1 MLHCGKR
8 QSALIDL
15 ADVLKLGHARRRGTV
30 MKRAFV
36 ICLAIA
42 TAAAVP
48 ALGQIRMQS
57 IPRAVTVPP
66 PTTQTQPGAANFDPA
81 MTPETA
87 RAAIAK
93 LKAKNLELK
102 KQMTLTLGDLQ
113 ALRSQLDEMTRS
125 GGSLVHA
132 QCVSA
137 SLSRRTDG
145 GGEENCA
152 ASGYMCAPVEG
163 TCRRSCTS
171 SDQCAGG
178 FVCDIGA
185 ARCVVPPTSDD

>member
-1 MLHCGKR
+1 
-8 QSALIDL
+8 
-15 ADVLKLGHARRRGTV
+15 
-30 MKRAFV
+30 MKRAFL
-36 ICLAIA
+36 ICLAIVA
-42 TAAAVP
+42 AAAVP
-48 ALGQIRMQS
+48 AIGQIRIQS
-57 IPRAVTVPP
+57 IPRTVTGPP
-66 PTTQTQPGAANFDPA
+66 ANQTIAPQGPQSFDPA

-93 LKAKNLELK
+93 LQARNRELK
-102 KQMTLTLGDLQ
+102 KQMGLTLGDLQ
-113 ALRSQLDEMTRS
+113 ALRTQLDEMTRA
-125 GGSLVHA
+125 GGSLVRA

-145 GGEENCA
+145 AGEENCA
-152 ASGYMCAPVEG
+152 ASGYTCGPVEG

-185 ARCVVPPTSDD
+185 ARCVVPTTSDD